1 MSRKPLFKALI
12 AVALFVFLY
21 ACRNGEERVRA
32 EITSLTE
39 SVYAALVVQPD
50 ELYQA
55 HSAISGI
62 IETIHVAEGDTVV
75 RGSPLIQVKNTNP
88 RLNLENAKLA
98 LDMAESNYEGR
109 ANLLNELQSEIEI
122 ARLRLSND
130 SLNYIKQK
138 NLWKKNIGTKNTF
151 ESRELAFKTSR
162 ANLQLLKNRLTRTEE
177 DLLTALKEA
186 RNNYQNALHT
196 NKDYT
201 VASKIDGSVYHLF
214 KEPGEI
220 ISPQEPI
227 ASIGHTQRFMLE
239 MEVDEVDIASV
250 QTGQRVIITLD
261 AYPQTTFNARVDRI
275 YPTKDVATQT
285 FKVEAVFVDIPEKL
299 FPGLSGEANIIVRT
313 RDNVLVVPKTYVN
326 GDNEVRT
333 DKGIIKVTTGIE
345 SLDKVEIL
353 SGIDTTMNLYLHKQ

>member
-12 AVALFVFLY
+12 VTIFL
-21 ACRNGEERVRA
+21 AFLHSCRNGEERVRA

-50 ELYQA
+50 ELYQV

-62 IETIHVAEGDTVV
+62 IEIIHVAEGDTVIK
-75 RGSPLIQVKNTNP
+75 GSPLIQVRNTNP
-88 RLNLENAKLA
+88 RLNLENSRLV
-98 LDMAESNYEGR
+98 LDMAQSNYKGR
-109 ANLLNELQSEIEI
+109 ANLLNELRSEIEI
-122 ARLRLSND
+122 AQLKLSND
-130 SLNYIKQK
+130 SLNYVKQK
-138 NLWKKNIGTKNTF
+138 NLWDKNIGTRNTF
-151 ESRELAFKTSR
+151 ESRELAYKTSR

-186 RNNYQNALHT
+186 QNNYQNALHT

-201 VASKIDGSVYHLF
+201 VTSKIDGRVYDLF

-220 ISPQEPI
+220 VSPQEPI
-227 ASIGHTQRFMLE
+227 ASIGHTQRFIME
-239 MEVDEVDIASV
+239 MEVDEVDIARV
-250 QTGQRVIITLD
+250 EAGQRVIITLD
-261 AYPQTTFNARVDRI
+261 AYPKTTFNARVNRI

-285 FKVEAVFVDIPEKL
+285 FKVEAEFTDVPAKL

-313 RDNVLVVPKTYVN
+313 RDNVLVVPKAYVN
-326 GDNEVRT
+326 GNNEVKT
-333 DKGIIKVTTGIE
+333 DRGVVKVTTGIE